1 MIVNMSMVKL
11 VNLYWYSERHDI
23 GCRLTVTRFGRVPPR
38 PERTH
43 RSGFGNGPASAQAA
57 HVRSAQGGG
66 SGKCRYQPDLVHAYR
81 TGPRRVGIIGKQF
94 AQPASKDCADR
105 KSTRLNSSH

>member
-1 MIVNMSMVKL
+1 MIVNISMVRL

-23 GCRLTVTRFGRVPPR
+23 GCRLTLTSFGRVPPR

-66 SGKCRYQPDLVHAYR
+66 SGKCRSQPDLVHAYR
-81 TGPRRVGIIGKQF
+81 TRSEEHTSEIQ
-94 AQPASKDCADR
+94 SLM
-105 KSTRLNSSH
+105 RLSYAVFCL